1 MLVAEPRRD
10 GAAPV
15 APLGEI
21 TAVSEDVGHQCGEH
35 PGHPAGAPGTGRPAG
50 EGEPRE
56 RRRDD
61 VECVLGV
68 ASVAFRVRERTDDVE
83 ELHDGSRPPVRDDQ
97 RQGVRVAAL
106 LVNEVDVDPVDR
118 RREVGKPVD
127 AGLLFPPVEPVQP
140 PGAQL
145 LHVVEVGAVTPPA
158 VVGHFVP
165 GIVPDPPADI
175 VEGLVRN
182 LDSEMAGP
190 APARRRGCSIGS
202 DSSSWLGRRR
212 GRTGRRV
219 LIEGTR
225 APSCTSSQISGRC
238 RRVTGRRFPRDRSG
252 RLARTGGHRSRLPQR
267 SAVVSA
273 ELPEPC
279 RL

>member
-21 TAVSEDVGHQCGEH
+21 AAVSKDVGHEGGEH
-35 PGHPAGAPGTGRPAG
+35 PGHPAGTPGTGRPAR
-50 EGEPRE
+50 EGKPRE

-68 ASVAFRVRERTDDVE
+68 ASMTLRVGKRTDDIE
-83 ELHDGSRPPVRDDQ
+83 ELDDGSRPAVGDDQ

-118 RREVGKPVD
+118 RREVGKAVD
-127 AGLLFPPVEPVQP
+127 PGLLPPPVELVQP
-140 PGAQL
+140 VRAQL

-158 VVGHFVP
+158 VVGHLVP
-165 GIVPDPPADI
+165 GIVPDPPADV

-182 LDSEMAGP
+182 LDAEGLG
-190 APARRRGCSIGS
+190 RRQFAERLLHWS
-202 DSSSWLGRRR
+202 DSSAWQSRRC
-212 GRTGRRV
+212 GRTGRGSHGRHKHAFV
-219 LIEGTR
+219 YIKPNFGR
-225 APSCTSSQISGRC
+225 TS
-238 RRVTGRRFPRDRSG
+238 
-252 RLARTGGHRSRLPQR
+252 
-267 SAVVSA
+267 
-273 ELPEPC
+273 E
-279 RL
+279 